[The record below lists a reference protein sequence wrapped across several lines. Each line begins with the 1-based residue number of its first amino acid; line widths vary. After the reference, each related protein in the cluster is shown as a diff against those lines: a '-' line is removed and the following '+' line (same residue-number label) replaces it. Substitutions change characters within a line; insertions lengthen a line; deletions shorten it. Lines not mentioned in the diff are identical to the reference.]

1 MNNSLSKELD
11 RRSIILAMK
20 EIDINSIPKKRN
32 YRTRYILA
40 TKDLNVKKEKYPI
53 KLTYE
58 IAHNQFT
65 ILCHINYNDFITDTA
80 MIAIQRLGFKIGYK
94 NKI

>member
-20 EIDINSIPKKRN
+20 EIDINGIPKKRN

-40 TKDLNVKKEKYPI
+40 TKDLNVKK
-53 KLTYE
+53 
-58 IAHNQFT
+58 
-65 ILCHINYNDFITDTA
+65 
-80 MIAIQRLGFKIGYK
+80 RKIS
-94 NKI
+94 NKVDL